1 MLDHPSCPPE
11 CRPAP
16 HQRSRWH
23 DPERSR
29 RNRQPKPPEAL
40 QKSCPSPGKKR
51 NCNSGH
57 RPDCLGRQHDLCTFS
72 GVRQARNSSQR
83 IYPKRYPR
91 CTVYPP
97 PRVLLLHAHHPIH
110 EDDPRPRYILIGV
123 DPTPSSWLP
132 LQRVYFSISALPTR
146 RATHKLSGYGDVP
159 SLSRCPHISS
169 DVRRGNPGPFCGEEQ
184 DADGDTPGSP
194 NSATFFPVIP
204 RKRHLFSFADNR
216 IVIRLAFITA
226 PHVHGRNRQMKIT
239 VTCLNQRSSGLTHQ
253 RQYPDGIASEVT
265 LHTNCRS
272 SSRMTDPP
280 LKALSLSQHIP
291 PNVRAHLGR
300 AFLITVMTLRFLRG
314 LRLCT

>member
-40 QKSCPSPGKKR
+40 QRSCPSPEKSVIVILVTDLTALEDNTTFVRSRVFGK
-51 NCNSGH
+51 
-57 RPDCLGRQHDLCTFS
+57 LGILLNAYTQKDIL
-72 GVRQARNSSQR
+72 GVL
-83 IYPKRYPR
+83 Y
-91 CTVYPP
+91 TP

-272 SSRMTDPP
+272 SSRMTDTP

-300 AFLITVMTLRFLRG
+300 AFLITVMKLRFLRG